1 MIVKKI
7 KNKNK
12 SNLNNDDFIFNLKDN
27 IIHRKNPLKFE
38 PYARKKY
45 IINYNDIKAD
55 YYDQSNSS
63 GESFN
68 ELFKK
73 IINDKL

>member
-1 MIVKKI
+1 MIVKK

-45 IINYNDIKAD
+45 TINYNDIKAD